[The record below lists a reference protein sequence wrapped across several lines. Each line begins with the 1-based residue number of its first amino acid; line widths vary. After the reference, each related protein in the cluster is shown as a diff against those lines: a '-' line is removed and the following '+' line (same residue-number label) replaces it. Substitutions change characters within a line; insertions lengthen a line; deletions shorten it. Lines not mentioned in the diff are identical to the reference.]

1 MTMELHSQI
10 QPQVDGWPAQNHQDN
25 PVIGEL
31 ISRFGR
37 EMFTLQTSKTGMPVI
52 WLPKSALVDVI
63 SFFKKIP
70 KPYNMLYDLHAV
82 DERLRTHREQLVAQ
96 DFTVFYHLL
105 SVERNSDVLLK
116 VALSEKS
123 LTLPSITSIFSNANW
138 YEREVWD
145 LFGITFT
152 GHPHLT
158 RIMMPKSWQGHPL
171 RKDFPARATEF
182 DPFALD
188 VAKQDLEQEALRFK
202 PEDWGM
208 RKGTDN
214 EDFMFLNLGPNH
226 PSAHGAFRIVLQLDG
241 EEIVD
246 CVPDI
251 GYHHRGA
258 EKMAERQSWH
268 SYIPYTDRVE
278 YLGGVMNNL
287 PYVLAVEKLAGIQV
301 PAKVEVIRV
310 MLAEL
315 FRINSHLLFLGTY
328 IQDVGAMTPVFY
340 AFSDRQ
346 RIYNIIEAITG
357 ARMHPAWFRIG
368 GVAHD
373 LPQGWQRL
381 VREFLDWLPKRLE
394 CYVTAA
400 LRNSILRGRTI
411 GVAAYNTQQALE
423 WGVTGAGLRATGL
436 GLDIRKWRPYSGYQN
451 FDFEVPTGSNGD
463 AYDRALVRVEEIRQS
478 LRIVEQC
485 LNNMPE
491 GPYKAD
497 HPLTTPPPKERAL
510 QHIETLINHFLQVSW
525 GPIMPANESF
535 QMIEATKG
543 ANSYYL
549 TSDGSTMSYRT
560 RIRTPSFAHLQ
571 QIPSVIRGSLVSD
584 LIVYLGSIDFVM
596 SDVDR

>member
-1 MTMELHSQI
+1 MELHAQI

-116 VALSEKS
+116 VTLSEKS

-394 CYVTAA
+394 SYVTAA